1 MADQHRPFRASYL
14 ISGVDPETIFAELLR
29 LDRFPEWAVGLS
41 QARTLDAPGTTGNG
55 APPEIRPGTNLEFT
69 LSAAGFTHRV
79 VSAVTAVEP
88 PRRLEWRYE
97 KGAVGAGGWLVEEE
111 GTQTV
116 RMTLST
122 DYRVRPAWLDRI
134 AHRPFF
140 RGLTE
145 NLLGHSIRRLEE
157 HLKNPRESRPTEEV

>member
-1 MADQHRPFRASYL
+1 MADQNRPFRASYL
-14 ISGVDPETIFAELLR
+14 ISGVGAERIFAELLR
-29 LDRFPEWAVGLS
+29 LDRFPEWAVGLRH
-41 QARTLDAPGTTGNG
+41 ARALDPRGTAGT
-55 APPEIRPGTNLEFT
+55 PEIRPGTSLEFT

-79 VSAVTAVEP
+79 VSAVTAVES

-97 KGAVGAGGWLVEEE
+97 KGATGAGGWLVEEE
-111 GTQTV
+111 GKDTV

-145 NLLGHSIRRLEE
+145 DLLGRSIRRFED
-157 HLKNPRESRPTEEV
+157 HLKRP

>member
-1 MADQHRPFRASYL
+1 MADQNRPFRASYL
-14 ISGVDPETIFAELLR
+14 ISGVSLEGTFAELLR
-29 LDRFPEWAVGLS
+29 LDRFPEWAVGLRY
-41 QARTLDAPGTTGNG
+41 ARVLDTPGTTGV
-55 APPEIRPGTNLEFT
+55 PEIRPGTSLEFI

-79 VSAVTAVEP
+79 VSAVTVIEP

-97 KGAVGAGGWLVEEE
+97 KGATGAGGWFVEEE
-111 GTQTV
+111 GANTV

-122 DYRVRPAWLDRI
+122 DYIVRPAWLNRI

-145 NLLGHSIRRLEE
+145 DLLGRSIRRFEE
-157 HLKNPRESRPTEEV
+157 HLKVP

>member
-1 MADQHRPFRASYL
+1 MADRNRPFRASYL
-14 ISGVDPETIFAELLR
+14 ITGVEAERIFAGLLR
-29 LDRFPEWAVGLS
+29 LDRFPEWAVGLRR
-41 QARTLDAPGTTGNG
+41 ARTLDARGGMGT
-55 APPEIRPGTNLEFT
+55 PEVRPGTSLEFT

-79 VSAVTAVEP
+79 VSAVTVVEP

-97 KGAVGAGGWLVEEE
+97 KGATGAGGWLVEEE
-111 GTQTV
+111 GAQTV
-116 RMTLST
+116 RITLST

-145 NLLGHSIRRLEE
+145 DLLGRSIRRFEE
-157 HLKNPRESRPTEEV
+157 HLKKP

>member
-1 MADQHRPFRASYL
+1 MADKTRPFRASYL
-14 ISGVDPETIFAELLR
+14 ISGFGPERVFAELLQVDR
-29 LDRFPEWAVGLS
+29 LPEWAVGLRH
-41 QARTLDAPGTTGNG
+41 ARALDGSGAADSTL
-55 APPEIRPGTNLEFT
+55 EVRPGTNLEFI

-79 VSAVTAVEP
+79 VSVVTVVEP

-97 KGAVGAGGWLVEEE
+97 KGATGTGGWLVEEE
-111 GTQTV
+111 GRLTV
-116 RMTLST
+116 RMTLAT

-145 NLLGHSIRRLEE
+145 DLLGRSIRRFED
-157 HLKNPRESRPTEEV
+157 HLKKP

>member
-1 MADQHRPFRASYL
+1 MADQNRPFRTSYL
-14 ISGVDPETIFAELLR
+14 ISGVDPETVFAELLR
-29 LDRFPEWAVGLS
+29 LERFPEWAVGLS
-41 QARTLDAPGTTGNG
+41 RARALDARGPTGT
-55 APPEIRPGTNLEFT
+55 PEVRPGTSLEFT

-79 VSAVTAVEP
+79 VSAVKVVEP

-97 KGAVGAGGWLVEEE
+97 KGATGAGGWLVEDE
-111 GTQTV
+111 GAQTV

-134 AHRPFF
+134 AHRPYF

-145 NLLGHSIRRLEE
+145 DLLGRSIRRFEE
-157 HLKNPRESRPTEEV
+157 HLKKH

>member
-1 MADQHRPFRASYL
+1 VADQNRPFRATYL
-14 ISGVDPETIFAELLR
+14 ISGVDQETIFAELLR
-29 LDRFPEWAVGLS
+29 LDRFSEWAVGLRR
-41 QARTLDAPGTTGNG
+41 ARTLDAAGKR
-55 APPEIRPGTNLEFT
+55 AALEIRPGTSLEFT

-79 VSAVTAVEP
+79 VSAVTVVEP

-97 KGAVGAGGWLVEEE
+97 KGATGAGGWLVERE
-111 GTQTV
+111 GAGAV

-122 DYRVRPAWLDRI
+122 DYTVSPAWLDRI

-145 NLLGHSIRRLEE
+145 DLLGRSIRRFEE
-157 HLKNPRESRPTEEV
+157 HLKKP

>member
-1 MADQHRPFRASYL
+1 MADKPFRASYL
-14 ISGVDPETIFAELLR
+14 ISGVEAERVFDELLKV
-29 LDRFPEWAVGLS
+29 DRFPEWAVGLKK
-41 QARTLDAPGTTGNG
+41 ARALGASRREATDEVLPGMG
-55 APPEIRPGTNLEFT
+55 LEFT

-79 VSAVTAVEP
+79 VSAVTLVER

-97 KGAVGAGGWLVEEE
+97 RGAIGTGGWLVERE
-111 GTQTV
+111 GTGAV

-122 DYRVRPAWLDRI
+122 DYRVRPVWLDRI

-145 NLLGHSIRRLEE
+145 DLLGRSIRRFEE
-157 HLKNPRESRPTEEV
+157 HLKAT

>member
-1 MADQHRPFRASYL
+1 MADQNHPFRASYL
-14 ISGVDPETIFAELLR
+14 ISGVSPESTFAELLR
-29 LDRFPEWAVGLS
+29 LDRFPEWAVGLRH
-41 QARTLDAPGTTGNG
+41 ARVLDTRGTPGTL
-55 APPEIRPGTNLEFT
+55 EIRPGTTLEFT

-79 VSAVTAVEP
+79 VSAVTLVAP

-97 KGAVGAGGWLVEEE
+97 KGATGAGGWFVEEE
-111 GTQTV
+111 GANTV

-122 DYRVRPAWLDRI
+122 DYIVRPAWLNRI

-145 NLLGHSIRRLEE
+145 DLLGRSIRRFEE
-157 HLKNPRESRPTEEV
+157 HLKVP

>member
-1 MADQHRPFRASYL
+1 MDDQNRPFRASYL
-14 ISGVDPETIFAELLR
+14 ISGVSPESTFAELLR
-29 LDRFPEWAVGLS
+29 LDRFPEWAVGLRH
-41 QARTLDAPGTTGNG
+41 ARVLDTRGTPGTR
-55 APPEIRPGTNLEFT
+55 EIRPGTSLEFT

-79 VSAVTAVEP
+79 VSAVTVVEP

-97 KGAVGAGGWLVEEE
+97 KGATGAGGWFVEEE
-111 GTQTV
+111 GANTV

-122 DYRVRPAWLDRI
+122 DYIVRPAWLDRI

-145 NLLGHSIRRLEE
+145 DLLGRSIRRFEE
-157 HLKNPRESRPTEEV
+157 HLKEP

>member
-1 MADQHRPFRASYL
+1 MADQNRPFRASYL
-14 ISGVDPETIFAELLR
+14 ISGVSLEGTFAELLR
-29 LDRFPEWAVGLS
+29 LDRFPEWAVGLRH
-41 QARTLDAPGTTGNG
+41 ARVLDTRGTRGV
-55 APPEIRPGTNLEFT
+55 PEIRPGTSLEFI

-79 VSAVTAVEP
+79 VSAVTVIEP

-97 KGAVGAGGWLVEEE
+97 KGATGAGGWFVEEE
-111 GTQTV
+111 GANTV

-122 DYRVRPAWLDRI
+122 DYIVRPAWLNRI

-145 NLLGHSIRRLEE
+145 DLLGRSIRRFEE
-157 HLKNPRESRPTEEV
+157 HLKGP

>member
-1 MADQHRPFRASYL
+1 MADQNRPFRASYL
-14 ISGVDPETIFAELLR
+14 ISGVSLEGTFAELLR
-29 LDRFPEWAVGLS
+29 LDRFPEWAVGLRH
-41 QARTLDAPGTTGNG
+41 ARVLDTRGTTGG
-55 APPEIRPGTNLEFT
+55 VPEIRPGTSLEFI

-79 VSAVTAVEP
+79 VSAVTVIEP

-97 KGAVGAGGWLVEEE
+97 KGATGAGGWFVEEE
-111 GTQTV
+111 GANTV

-122 DYRVRPAWLDRI
+122 DYIVRPAWLNRI

-145 NLLGHSIRRLEE
+145 DLLGRSIRRFEE
-157 HLKNPRESRPTEEV
+157 HLKGP

>member
-1 MADQHRPFRASYL
+1 MADQNRPFRASYL
-14 ISGVDPETIFAELLR
+14 ISGVSLEGTFAELLR
-29 LDRFPEWAVGLS
+29 LDRFPEWAVGLRH
-41 QARTLDAPGTTGNG
+41 ARVLDTRGTTGV
-55 APPEIRPGTNLEFT
+55 PEIRPGISLEFI

-79 VSAVTAVEP
+79 VSAVTVIEP

-97 KGAVGAGGWLVEEE
+97 KGATGAGGWFVEEE
-111 GTQTV
+111 GVNTV

-122 DYRVRPAWLDRI
+122 DYIVRPAWLNRI

-145 NLLGHSIRRLEE
+145 DLLGRSIRRFEE
-157 HLKNPRESRPTEEV
+157 HLKGP

>member
-1 MADQHRPFRASYL
+1 VADQNRPFRASYL
-14 ISGVDPETIFAELLR
+14 ISGVDQERVFAELLR

-41 QARTLDAPGTTGNG
+41 HARTLDARGTAG
-55 APPEIRPGTNLEFT
+55 APAIRPGTNLEFT

-79 VSAVTAVEP
+79 ISAVTVVEA

-97 KGAVGAGGWLVEEE
+97 KGATGAGGWLVEEE
-111 GTQTV
+111 GARSV

-122 DYRVRPAWLDRI
+122 AYTVRPAWLDRI

-145 NLLGHSIRRLEE
+145 DLLGRSIRRFEDY
-157 HLKNPRESRPTEEV
+157 LKRP

>member
-1 MADQHRPFRASYL
+1 VAEARPFRASYL
-14 ISGVDPETIFAELLR
+14 ISGVEPETVFAELHRVER
-29 LDRFPEWAVGLS
+29 LHEWAVGLNR
-41 QARTLDAPGTTGNG
+41 ARTLDTPLTAPIVPGTS
-55 APPEIRPGTNLEFT
+55 LEFT

-97 KGAVGAGGWLVEEE
+97 KGAKGSGGWLVEEE
-111 GTQTV
+111 GPRTV

-145 NLLGHSIRRLEE
+145 DLLGRSIRRFEE
-157 HLKNPRESRPTEEV
+157 HLKRP

>member
-1 MADQHRPFRASYL
+1 MADQDRPFRASYL
-14 ISGVDPETIFAELLR
+14 ISGVDQERIFAELLR

-41 QARTLDAPGTTGNG
+41 RARTLDARGTAG
-55 APPEIRPGTNLEFT
+55 APEVRPGTNLEFT

-79 VSAVTAVEP
+79 VSAVTVVEP

-97 KGAVGAGGWLVEEE
+97 KGATGAGGWLVEEV
-111 GTQTV
+111 GARTV

-122 DYRVRPAWLDRI
+122 AYTVRPAWLDRI

-140 RGLTE
+140 RRLTE
-145 NLLGHSIRRLEE
+145 DLLRRSIRRFEE
-157 HLKNPRESRPTEEV
+157 YLNRP

>member
-1 MADQHRPFRASYL
+1 MADQSRPFLASYL
-14 ISGVDPETIFAELLR
+14 ISGVEAERIFAELLR
-29 LDRFPEWAVGLS
+29 LDRLPEWAVGLR
-41 QARTLDAPGTTGNG
+41 QARTLDARGETGT
-55 APPEIRPGTNLEFT
+55 PEVRPGTYLEFT

-79 VSAVTAVEP
+79 VSAVTVVEP

-97 KGAVGAGGWLVEEE
+97 KGATGVGGWLVEEE
-111 GTQTV
+111 GTKTV

-122 DYRVRPAWLDRI
+122 HYRVRPAWLDHI

-145 NLLGHSIRRLEE
+145 DLLGRSIRRFEE
-157 HLKNPRESRPTEEV
+157 HLKKS

>member
-29 LDRFPEWAVGLS
+29 LERFPKWAVGLRR
-41 QARTLDAPGTTGNG
+41 ARTLDARGTTGTTEICPGTT
-55 APPEIRPGTNLEFT
+55 LEFT

-79 VSAVTAVEP
+79 VSAVTVVEA

-97 KGAVGAGGWLVEEE
+97 KGATGAGGWTLEEE
-111 GTQTV
+111 GTHTV

-145 NLLGHSIRRLEE
+145 DLLGRSIRRLEE
-157 HLKNPRESRPTEEV
+157 HLKKG

>member
-1 MADQHRPFRASYL
+1 VADQNRPFRASYL
-14 ISGVDPETIFAELLR
+14 ISGVSLEGTFAELLR
-29 LDRFPEWAVGLS
+29 LDRFPEWAVGLRH
-41 QARTLDAPGTTGNG
+41 ARVLDIRETTGV
-55 APPEIRPGTNLEFT
+55 PEIRPGTSLEFI

-79 VSAVTAVEP
+79 VSAVTVIEP

-97 KGAVGAGGWLVEEE
+97 KGATGAGGWFVEEE
-111 GTQTV
+111 GANTV

-122 DYRVRPAWLDRI
+122 DYIVRPAWLNRI

-145 NLLGHSIRRLEE
+145 DLLGRSIRRFEE
-157 HLKNPRESRPTEEV
+157 HLKVP

>member
-1 MADQHRPFRASYL
+1 MADKTPPFRASYL
-14 ISGVDPETIFAELLR
+14 ISGVEAERIFAELLR
-29 LDRFPEWAVGLS
+29 LDRFSEWAVGLRR
-41 QARTLDAPGTTGNG
+41 ARALDAAGNE
-55 APPEIRPGTNLEFT
+55 AAPEIRPGANLEFT
-69 LSAAGFTHRV
+69 LSAAGFTHKV

-97 KGAVGAGGWLVEEE
+97 KGATGTGGWLVEQE
-111 GTQTV
+111 GKEAV
-116 RMTLST
+116 RLTLST

-145 NLLGHSIRRLEE
+145 DLLGRSLRRFEE
-157 HLKNPRESRPTEEV
+157 HVKKP